1 MPILNAILPIFL
13 VIFLGF
19 LLRRLGFFDEAF
31 VRVLNQMV
39 YHIVLPV
46 LVFWEISSSPFQESF
61 NGWLVAVVFGA
72 MGFIFLLIIS
82 TGRLM
87 GFTPSQVGSLAQ
99 GSFRGNIAYVGLA
112 LVANIYGNQGLSKA
126 GVLAGFM
133 IPFMNFFSILGL
145 AIHRSQ
151 GQGLLSWKNLMRS
164 IFLNALIIGSF
175 LGLLF
180 SFFSWALSPILANTL
195 KMISGL
201 SLPLALLSMGASLS
215 IQGFQGG
222 LFPTIW
228 GSFLKLL
235 GLPLIGL
242 ALLHTWNVSGL
253 DYKITI
259 LLLSCPTA
267 VVTYIMSSEL
277 GGDRDLS
284 ASIVMLTTLV
294 SMISISLWVW
304 FVGF

>member
-19 LLRRLGFFDEAF
+19 MLRRLGFFDEAF
-31 VRVLNQMV
+31 VKVLNQMV

-46 LVFWEISSSPFQESF
+46 LVFWEISRSPFQESF
-61 NGWLVAVVFGA
+61 NGWLVAVVFMA
-72 MGFIFLLIIS
+72 MGFMFLLIMAS
-82 TGRLM
+82 GKLM
-87 GFTPSQVGSLAQ
+87 GFTPAQIGSLAQ
-99 GSFRGNIAYVGLA
+99 GSFRGNIAYIGLA

-145 AIHRSQ
+145 VSQ
-151 GQGLLSWKNLMRS
+151 SSQIQGLLSWKTLFRS
-164 IFLNALIIGSF
+164 VLLNALIIGSF

-180 SFFSWALSPILANTL
+180 SFFAWTLPPILANTF

-201 SLPLALLSMGASLS
+201 SLPLALLSMGGNLSL
-215 IQGFQGG
+215 QGIQGG
-222 LFPTIW
+222 LVPTIW
-228 GSFLKLL
+228 ASFLKLL
-235 GLPLIGL
+235 GLPLFGL
-242 ALLHTWNVSGL
+242 ALMQIWHIGGL
-253 DYKITI
+253 DFKITI

-277 GGDRDLS
+277 GGDQDLS

-294 SMISISLWVW
+294 SMVTITVWVW
-304 FVGF
+304 FVGL